1 MVTTSLILFAI
12 AAVIGLTLAI
22 TILKDKETNKG
33 VAVIHGLFAATAL
46 IILIIFAFGETGG
59 GVMTEVILFIIA
71 ALGGIFLI
79 TRDLMKKPGPKAVV
93 VIHAL
98 VAVIS
103 FIMLLIFAFL
113 TPIEINKFLIF

>member
-12 AAVIGLTLAI
+12 AAVLGLTVAI
-22 TILKDKETNKG
+22 QILKNKQTNKV

-46 IILIIFAFGETGG
+46 IVLIVFALGGTGG
-59 GVMTEVILFIIA
+59 GVTTEIVLFVIA
-71 ALGGIFLI
+71 ALGGVFLI

-103 FIMLLIFAFL
+103 FVMLLVFAMNL
-113 TPIEINKFLIF
+113 